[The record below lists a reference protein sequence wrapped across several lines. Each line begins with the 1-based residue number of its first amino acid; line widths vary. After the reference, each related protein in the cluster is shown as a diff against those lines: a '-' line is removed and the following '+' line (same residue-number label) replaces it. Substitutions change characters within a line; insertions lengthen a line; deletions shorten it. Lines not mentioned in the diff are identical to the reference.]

1 MNTWERR
8 LAVTCLV
15 LGVVLIFLGTSS
27 YLVEQRFTT
36 GSSYPLIAG
45 LALLISYAILDPTAI
60 RDLFSSRQS
69 RFGTLSVFVTAILL
83 GILVL
88 ANVLAARATQTL
100 DLTKYKTNT
109 LAPESIQVAQRL
121 DSDAKVTVWDN
132 NSDSSLS
139 SLRSLLQRYQ
149 AASAHFRVTIT
160 DPNFDLATARA
171 QGVTALDTVVI
182 QYNGRSQIL
191 NAGSQTEQDITAALL
206 KLESNR
212 TPTVCWV
219 GGDGEADLKN
229 TDQLQGYSE
238 ASDQVIKDNFTIREL
253 VLSQAA
259 AVPTQCDVVALV
271 GPTKQLP
278 DAAVK
283 VLNDYLAGGGRLLL
297 ALDPW
302 REAAVTARYNTVLA
316 DYGVSFSGGLVVPD
330 ATHAIRNE
338 PTATAVLQ
346 YGSSPIT
353 RDLNNRVSV
362 FPESTSIASTSK
374 PDVVE
379 TPVAQTSKD
388 AFLVQEPR
396 QPPLTKDAKDK
407 SGQFT
412 LMATAERTPLGGKK
426 SRIVLVG
433 TGGFAENEVL
443 AATAVNIQL
452 LTGSL
457 NYLTEQEQL
466 ISIPPKPSN
475 NPQLTL
481 TQEQQN
487 LNLWITLIAMPMF
500 VVVGGVLVWWRRRFS

>member
-1 MNTWERR
+1 
-8 LAVTCLV
+8 
-15 LGVVLIFLGTSS
+15 
-27 YLVEQRFTT
+27 
-36 GSSYPLIAG
+36 
-45 LALLISYAILDPTAI
+45 
-60 RDLFSSRQS
+60 
-69 RFGTLSVFVTAILL
+69 
-83 GILVL
+83 
-88 ANVLAARATQTL
+88 
-100 DLTKYKTNT
+100 
-109 LAPESIQVAQRL
+109 
-121 DSDAKVTVWDN
+121 
-132 NSDSSLS
+132 
-139 SLRSLLQRYQ
+139 
-149 AASAHFRVTIT
+149 VTIT

-362 FPESTSIASTSK
+362 FPESTSIASTTK